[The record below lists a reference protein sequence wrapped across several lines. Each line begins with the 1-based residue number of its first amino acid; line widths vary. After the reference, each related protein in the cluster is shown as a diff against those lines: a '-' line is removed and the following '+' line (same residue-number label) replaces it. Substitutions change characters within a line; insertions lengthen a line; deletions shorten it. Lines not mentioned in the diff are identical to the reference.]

1 MSPHLIATF
10 VILGAAVALLL
21 SDRVRAD
28 LVALLVVLALGATG
42 VLSSQETFS
51 GFSRSAVITLFA
63 IFLLADGLVRT
74 GLTERVGR
82 LLVRLAGTG
91 ERRLVI
97 AVMAAGA
104 TLSLVMNNIAAAAV
118 LLPAATGAARRSGV
132 KASRLLMPLAFATL
146 FGGMATLLTTS
157 NIVVSSL
164 LADRGLPGFGLL
176 SFAPLGVPLALAG
189 IAYVAVWGRRLL
201 PEVSPGEALAAVHR
215 KEDDLA
221 AVYHLGETVFRAG
234 VPEGS
239 ALVGRTLAAS
249 GVRTAFGLDV
259 LAVERGGR
267 LLLAPAPETVL
278 APDDILLLSGRPTER
293 PPERPTDR
301 PLTSARDLEVL
312 PGRAVRHERD
322 LESATV
328 VVVEA
333 VLAPRSDLIGR
344 TLTEVHFRE
353 RYGMT
358 VLALW
363 RAGRPIS
370 TGLSDLPLQFGDGLL
385 LQGPRDRLPV
395 LRGEPDL
402 ILLDKGDE
410 PATPVPG
417 KGGLALAILGATLAL
432 AAWGRLPIAEVMLG
446 GALAMVLCRVMT
458 MDQAY
463 QAIDWKSVFLVAGM
477 LPLGIAM
484 TKTGAAALLTDGL
497 VSTLGPLGPRM
508 LLAGL
513 VLVTVLLS
521 QAIHSAVVAAVVA
534 PIAIAAG
541 QRIGADPR
549 AFAMGVAL
557 ASSMAFL
564 TPLGHPVNVLVM
576 GPGGYRFRDY
586 LKVGLPLTVLLV
598 VLIVGLLPVV
608 WPLRP

>member
-1 MSPHLIATF
+1 LIATF
-10 VILGAAVALLL
+10 AILGAAVVLLL

-42 VLSSQETFS
+42 VLTSQESFS
-51 GFSRSAVITLFA
+51 GFSRSAVITLLA
-63 IFLLADGLVRT
+63 IFILAEGLERT
-74 GLTERVGR
+74 GVTERVGR
-82 LLVRLAGTG
+82 LLVRLAGAG
-91 ERRLVI
+91 ERRLVLS
-97 AVMAAGA
+97 VMAAGA

-146 FGGMATLLTTS
+146 LGGMATLLTTS

-164 LADRGLPGFGLL
+164 LADRGLAGFGLL
-176 SFAPLGVPLALAG
+176 AFAPLGVPLAVLG
-189 IAYVAVWGRRLL
+189 IAYVALWGRRLL
-201 PEVSPGEALAAVHR
+201 PETSPGEALAAVHR

-234 VPEGS
+234 VPGGS

-249 GVRTAFGLDV
+249 GVRNAFGLDV
-259 LAVERGGR
+259 LAVERDGR

-278 APDDILLLSGRPTER
+278 APDDILLLSGRPER
-293 PPERPTDR
+293 E
-301 PLTSARDLEVL
+301 PLAAADLEVL

-333 VLAPRSDLIGR
+333 LLAPRSDLLGR
-344 TLTEVHFRE
+344 TLREVHFRE

-363 RAGRPIS
+363 RAGRPVA
-370 TGLSDLPLQFGDGLL
+370 TGLSELPLQFGDGLL

-395 LRGEPDL
+395 LRAEPDL
-402 ILLDKGDE
+402 ILLDKGE
-410 PATPVPG
+410 EEVAPARG
-417 KGGLALAILGATLAL
+417 KSGLAVALLAVTLAL
-432 AAWGRLPIAEVMLG
+432 AAWGRLPIAEVMLA
-446 GALAMVLCRVMT
+446 GALGMVLCRVLS

-463 QAIDWKSVFLVAGM
+463 QAIDWRSIFLVAGM

-497 VSTLGPLGPRM
+497 VRTLGPLGPRA

-513 VLVTVLLS
+513 VVATVLLA
-521 QAIHSAVVAAVVA
+521 QAIHSAAVASVVA
-534 PIAIAAG
+534 PIAIEAG
-541 QRIGADPR
+541 RRLGADPR
-549 AFAMGVAL
+549 EFAMAVAL

-576 GPGGYRFRDY
+576 GPGGYRFKDY
-586 LKVGLPLTVLLV
+586 LKVGLPLTVLLILV
-598 VLIVGLLPVV
+598 IVFGLPVV
-608 WPLRP
+608 WPFER

>member
-1 MSPHLIATF
+1 MIATF
-10 VILGAAVALLL
+10 AILGAAVALLL

-42 VLSSQETFS
+42 VLTSQESFS
-51 GFSRSAVITLFA
+51 GFSRSAVITLLA
-63 IFLLADGLVRT
+63 IFILAEGLERT
-74 GLTERVGR
+74 GVTERVGR
-82 LLVRLAGTG
+82 LLVRLAGAG
-91 ERRLVI
+91 ERRLVL
-97 AVMAAGA
+97 AVMSAGA
-104 TLSLVMNNIAAAAV
+104 LLSLVMNNIAAAAV

-146 FGGMATLLTTS
+146 LGGMATLLTTS

-164 LADRGLPGFGLL
+164 LADRGLRGFGLL
-176 SFAPLGVPLALAG
+176 AFAPLGVPLALLG
-189 IAYVAVWGRRLL
+189 IAYVTLWGRRLL

-221 AVYHLGETVFRAG
+221 DVYHLGETVFRAG
-234 VPEGS
+234 VPAGS

-249 GVRTAFGLDV
+249 GVRNAFGLDV

-278 APDDILLLSGRPTER
+278 APDDILLLSGK
-293 PPERPTDR
+293 PEEA
-301 PLTSARDLEVL
+301 PLAAADLEVL

-322 LESATV
+322 LQSATV

-333 VLAPRSDLIGR
+333 LLAPRSDLFGR
-344 TLTEVHFRE
+344 TLREVHFRD

-363 RAGRPIS
+363 RAGRPVS
-370 TGLSDLPLQFGDGLL
+370 TGLSELPLQFGDGLL
-385 LQGPRDRLPV
+385 LQGPRDRLAV
-395 LRGEPDL
+395 LRAEPDL
-402 ILLDKGDE
+402 ILLDRGE
-410 PATPVPG
+410 EGVAPARG
-417 KGGLALAILGATLAL
+417 KTGVAVGLLGITLAL
-432 AAWGRLPIAEVMLG
+432 AAWGRLPVAEVMLA
-446 GALAMVLCRVMT
+446 GALGMVMCRVLS

-463 QAIDWKSVFLVAGM
+463 QAIDWRSIFLVAGM

-484 TKTGAAALLTDGL
+484 AKTGAAALLTDGL
-497 VSTLGPLGPRM
+497 VKGLGPLGPRA

-513 VLVTVLLS
+513 VVATVLLA
-521 QAIHSAVVAAVVA
+521 QAIHSAAVAAVVA
-534 PIAIAAG
+534 PIAIEAG
-541 QRIGADPR
+541 SRVGADPR
-549 AFAMGVAL
+549 EFAMAVAL

-576 GPGGYRFRDY
+576 GPGGYRFKDY
-586 LKVGLPLTVLLV
+586 LKVGLPLTVLLI
-598 VLIVGLLPVV
+598 VLIVFGLPLV
-608 WPLRP
+608 WPLER

>member
-1 MSPHLIATF
+1 LIATF
-10 VILGAAVALLL
+10 VILVAAVALFL

-28 LVALLVVLALGATG
+28 LVALLVALALGATG
-42 VLSSQETFS
+42 ILTSQESFS
-51 GFSRSAVITLFA
+51 GFSRSAVIILLS
-63 IFLLADGLVRT
+63 IFILAEGLERT
-74 GLTERVGR
+74 GATERVGR
-82 LLVRLAGTG
+82 LLVRLAGSS
-91 ERRLVI
+91 ERRLVL
-97 AVMAAGA
+97 AVMSAGA
-104 TLSLVMNNIAAAAV
+104 VFSLVMNNIAAAAV

-132 KASRLLMPLAFATL
+132 KASRLLLPLAFSTL
-146 FGGMATLLTTS
+146 LGGMATLLTTS

-164 LADRGLPGFGLL
+164 LADRGLRSFGLL
-176 SFAPLGVPLALAG
+176 AFAPLGLPLAVLG
-189 IAYVAVWGRRLL
+189 IAYVALWGRRLL
-201 PEVSPGEALAAVHR
+201 PESSPGEALAAVHR

-234 VPEGS
+234 VPAGS

-249 GVRTAFGLDV
+249 GARNAFGLDV

-278 APDDILLLSGRPTER
+278 APDDILLLSGKPEEER
-293 PPERPTDR
+293 
-301 PLTSARDLEVL
+301 LAAADLEVL

-333 VLAPRSDLIGR
+333 LLAPRSDLLGR
-344 TLTEVHFRE
+344 TLREVHFRE

-363 RAGRPIS
+363 RAGRPVS

-385 LQGPRDRLPV
+385 LQGPRDRLAV
-395 LRGEPDL
+395 LRAEPDL
-402 ILLDKGDE
+402 ILLDKGE
-410 PATPVPG
+410 EEVAPARG
-417 KGGLALAILGATLAL
+417 KTGVAVGLLAVTLVL
-432 AAWGRLPIAEVMLG
+432 AAWGRLPVAEVMLG
-446 GALAMVLCRVMT
+446 GAIGMVLCRVLS

-463 QAIDWKSVFLVAGM
+463 QAIDWKSIFLVAGM

-497 VSTLGPLGPRM
+497 VRGLGPLGPRA

-513 VLVTVLLS
+513 VVLTVLLA
-521 QAIHSAVVAAVVA
+521 QAIHSAAVAAVVA
-534 PIAIAAG
+534 PIAIEAG
-541 QRIGADPR
+541 RRMGADPR
-549 AFAMGVAL
+549 EFAMAVAL

-576 GPGGYRFRDY
+576 GPGGYRFKDY
-586 LKVGLPLTVLLV
+586 LKVGLPLVVLLV
-598 VLIVGLLPVV
+598 VVIVFGLPVV
-608 WPLRP
+608 WPLER

>member
-1 MSPHLIATF
+1 LIATF

-42 VLSSQETFS
+42 VLTSQETFS

-63 IFLLADGLVRT
+63 IFILAEGLERT
-74 GLTERVGR
+74 GVTERVGR

-91 ERRLVI
+91 ERRLVL
-97 AVMAAGA
+97 AVMSAGA
-104 TLSLVMNNIAAAAV
+104 VLSLLMNNIAAAAV
-118 LLPAATGAARRSGV
+118 LLPAASGAARRSGV

-146 FGGMATLLTTS
+146 LGGMATLLTTS

-164 LADRGLPGFGLL
+164 LSDRGLRGFGLL
-176 SFAPLGVPLALAG
+176 AFAPLGVPLAVVG
-189 IAYVAVWGRRLL
+189 IAYVTLWGRRLL
-201 PEVSPGEALAAVHR
+201 PELSPGEALAAVHR

-234 VPEGS
+234 VPAGS

-249 GVRTAFGLDV
+249 GVRNDFGLDV

-278 APDDILLLSGRPTER
+278 APDDILMLSGRPEQA
-293 PPERPTDR
+293 
-301 PLTSARDLEVL
+301 PLASARDLEIL
-312 PGRAVRHERD
+312 PGRALRHERD
-322 LESATV
+322 LQSATV
-328 VVVEA
+328 VIAEA
-333 VLAPRSDLIGR
+333 VLAPRSDLLGR
-344 TLTEVHFRE
+344 TLPEAHFRE

-370 TGLSDLPLQFGDGLL
+370 TGLAELPLQFGDGLL

-395 LRGEPDL
+395 LRAEPDL
-402 ILLDKGDE
+402 ILLDKGE
-410 PATPVPG
+410 EEVAPARG
-417 KGGLALAILGATLAL
+417 KSGLAVAILGATLVL

-446 GALAMVLCRVMT
+446 GALALVICRVLS

-463 QAIDWKSVFLVAGM
+463 QAIDWKSIFLVAGM

-484 TKTGAAALLTDGL
+484 NKTGAAALLTDGL
-497 VSTLGPLGPRM
+497 VHALGPLGPRV

-513 VLVTVLLS
+513 VVATVLLA
-521 QAIHSAVVAAVVA
+521 QAIHSAAVAAVVA
-534 PIAIAAG
+534 PIAIEAG

-549 AFAMGVAL
+549 AFAMAVAL

-586 LKVGLPLTVLLV
+586 LKVGLPLTVLL
-598 VLIVGLLPVV
+598 IVMIVAFLPVV
-608 WPLRP
+608 WPLTP

>member
-1 MSPHLIATF
+1 
-10 VILGAAVALLL
+10 VALLL

-28 LVALLVVLALGATG
+28 LVALLVALALGATG
-42 VLSSQETFS
+42 VLTSQESFS
-51 GFSRSAVITLFA
+51 GFSRSAVITL
-63 IFLLADGLVRT
+63 LAVFILAQGLERT
-74 GLTERVGR
+74 GVTERVGR
-82 LLVRLAGTG
+82 LLVRLAGAG
-91 ERRLVI
+91 ERRLVL
-97 AVMAAGA
+97 AVMVAGA
-104 TLSLVMNNIAAAAV
+104 ALSLVMNNIAAAAV

-132 KASRLLMPLAFATL
+132 KASRLLMPLAFSTL
-146 FGGMATLLTTS
+146 LGGMATLLTTS

-164 LADRGLPGFGLL
+164 LSDRGLPGFGLL
-176 SFAPLGVPLALAG
+176 AFAPLGVPLAALG
-189 IAYVAVWGRRLL
+189 IAYMALWGRRLL
-201 PEVSPGEALAAVHR
+201 PETSPAEALAAVHR

-234 VPEGS
+234 VPVGS

-249 GVRTAFGLDV
+249 GVRNAFGLDV

-278 APDDILLLSGRPTER
+278 APDDILMLSGRPEQ
-293 PPERPTDR
+293 E
-301 PLTSARDLEVL
+301 PLASARDLEVL

-322 LESATV
+322 LQSATV

-333 VLAPRSDLIGR
+333 VLAPRSDLLGR
-344 TLTEVHFRE
+344 SLTEVHFRE

-370 TGLSDLPLQFGDGLL
+370 TGLSELRLQFGDGLL
-385 LQGPRDRLPV
+385 LQGPRDRVPV
-395 LRGEPDL
+395 LRAEPDL
-402 ILLDKGDE
+402 ILLDKGE
-410 PATPVPG
+410 EEVAPARG
-417 KGGLALAILGATLAL
+417 KSRLAVTLLAVTLAL
-432 AAWGRLPIAEVMLG
+432 AAWGRLPIAEVMLA
-446 GALAMVLCRVMT
+446 GALGMVLCGVLS

-463 QAIDWKSVFLVAGM
+463 QAIDWKSIFLVAGM

-497 VSTLGPLGPRM
+497 VRSLGPLGPRV

-513 VLVTVLLS
+513 VVATVLLA
-521 QAIHSAVVAAVVA
+521 QAIHSAAVAAVVA
-534 PIAIAAG
+534 PIAIEAG

-549 AFAMGVAL
+549 EFAMAVAL

-576 GPGGYRFRDY
+576 GPGGYRFKDY
-586 LKVGLPLTVLLV
+586 LRVGLPLTVLLI
-598 VLIVGLLPVV
+598 VLIVVGLPVI
-608 WPLRP
+608 WPLER

>member
-1 MSPHLIATF
+1 
-10 VILGAAVALLL
+10 VALLL

-28 LVALLVVLALGATG
+28 LVALLVALALGATG
-42 VLSSQETFS
+42 VLTSQESFS
-51 GFSRSAVITLFA
+51 GFSRSAVITL
-63 IFLLADGLVRT
+63 LAVFILAQGLERT
-74 GLTERVGR
+74 GVTERVGR
-82 LLVRLAGTG
+82 LLVRLAGAG
-91 ERRLVI
+91 ERRLVL
-97 AVMAAGA
+97 AVMVAGA
-104 TLSLVMNNIAAAAV
+104 ALSLVMNNIAAAAV

-132 KASRLLMPLAFATL
+132 KASRLLMPLAFSTL
-146 FGGMATLLTTS
+146 LGGMATLLTTS

-164 LADRGLPGFGLL
+164 LSDRGLPGFGLL
-176 SFAPLGVPLALAG
+176 AFAPLGVPLAALG
-189 IAYVAVWGRRLL
+189 IAYMALWGRRLL
-201 PEVSPGEALAAVHR
+201 PETSPAEALAAVHR

-234 VPEGS
+234 VPVGS

-249 GVRTAFGLDV
+249 GVRNAFGLDV

-278 APDDILLLSGRPTER
+278 APDDILMLSGRPEQ
-293 PPERPTDR
+293 E
-301 PLTSARDLEVL
+301 PLASARDLEVL

-322 LESATV
+322 LQSATV

-333 VLAPRSDLIGR
+333 VLAPRSDLLGR
-344 TLTEVHFRE
+344 SLTEVHFRE

-370 TGLSDLPLQFGDGLL
+370 TGLSELRLQFGDGLL
-385 LQGPRDRLPV
+385 LQGPRDRVPV
-395 LRGEPDL
+395 LRVEPDL
-402 ILLDKGDE
+402 ILLDKGE
-410 PATPVPG
+410 EEVAPARG
-417 KGGLALAILGATLAL
+417 KSRLAVTLLAVTLAL
-432 AAWGRLPIAEVMLG
+432 AAWGRLPIAEVMLA
-446 GALAMVLCRVMT
+446 GALGMVLCGVLS

-463 QAIDWKSVFLVAGM
+463 QAIDWKSIFLVAGM

-497 VSTLGPLGPRM
+497 VRSLGPLGPRV

-513 VLVTVLLS
+513 VVATVLLA
-521 QAIHSAVVAAVVA
+521 QAIHSAAVAAVVA
-534 PIAIAAG
+534 PIAIEAG

-549 AFAMGVAL
+549 EFAMAVAL

-576 GPGGYRFRDY
+576 GPGGYRFKDY
-586 LKVGLPLTVLLV
+586 LRVGLPLTVLLI
-598 VLIVGLLPVV
+598 VLIVVGLPVI
-608 WPLRP
+608 WPLER